1 MKDFIDSVT
10 AKLDQKIDEEKAEID
25 AGSAKDARRLMR
37 VVWGIGGAVVGFSA
51 CYLLQF
57 FGIL

>member
-1 MKDFIDSVT
+1 MGEFWDKIVEEVNEKKDKIDS
-10 AKLDQKIDEEKAEID
+10 
-25 AGSAKDARRLMR
+25 GSAKDARRTIR
-37 VVWGIGGAVVGFSA
+37 VVWGIGGAVVGFAA